1 MVEKVIYSNHVGT
14 GIICNT
20 EKEVEQII
28 EKVNITI
35 NNVDIEHGTLTD
47 LSGFFLEKIK
57 YLGLLKNENHKVMVF
72 LLGYEN
78 DFFEKKI
85 YLKTYFKISNN
96 RIADKYSYSGCRDF
110 NYVEN
115 KWK

>member
-1 MVEKVIYSNHVGT
+1 MVEKVIYSNNVGT

-20 EKEVEQII
+20 EKEIEQII

-35 NNVDIEHGTLTD
+35 NNVVIEPCTLTD

-72 LLGYEN
+72 LLGY
-78 DFFEKKI
+78 DTDLFEKKI
-85 YLKTYFKISNN
+85 YLKTYFKIANN
-96 RIADKYSYSGCRDF
+96 RIADKYSCLGCRDF
-110 NYVEN
+110 NFVNNE
-115 KWK
+115 WK